1 MRTAQERNLLARADE
16 LGLVVK
22 FDHRRK
28 FTPAVQPAKLDQG
41 YTPPRAAAKGG
52 TTICR
57 IYFPDDKDFESPAG
71 IGVAKC
77 ADHDTYNKGIGRAIA
92 LGRAFKQFDALS
104 NLA

>member
-1 MRTAQERNLLARADE
+1 MRTAQERNLLARAEE

-22 FDHRRK
+22 FDHRR
-28 FTPAVQPAKLDQG
+28 
-41 YTPPRAAAKGG
+41 RHAAQHLPFVSAKGG

-57 IYFPDDKDFESPAG
+57 LYFPDDKTFESPCG

-77 ADHDTYNKGIGRAIA
+77 ADHDTYNKGIGRAIS

-104 NLA
+104 A